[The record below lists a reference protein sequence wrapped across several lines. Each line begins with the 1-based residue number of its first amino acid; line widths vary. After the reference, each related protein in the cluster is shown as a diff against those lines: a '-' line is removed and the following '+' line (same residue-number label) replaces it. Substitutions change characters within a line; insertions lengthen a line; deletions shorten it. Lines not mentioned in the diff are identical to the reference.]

1 MDSALETIDHTGAR
15 QSGARLLRFIAAGA
29 GNTLISIG
37 FYQAGLFVM
46 GHLPAYLLAFAVGVV
61 IAYFLYARQ
70 VFNAQTSKRGF
81 ILFAAFYTAAGVAGS
96 LINSGLIDAAGL
108 HARVA
113 IFVTV
118 LIMLPINYF
127 GSRWCLLS
135 APEKSVKR
143 EGQV

>member
-1 MDSALETIDHTGAR
+1 MDSAVETVDRTSAR
-15 QSGARLLRFIAAGA
+15 RSGARLLRFVAAGA
-29 GNTLISIG
+29 TNTLISIS
-37 FYQAGLFVM
+37 FYQVALFVM

-61 IAYFLYARQ
+61 IAYFLYARH

-127 GSRWCLLS
+127 GSRWCLLG
-135 APEKSVKR
+135 APEKPVTH
-143 EGQV
+143 EGHI